1 MNLPM
6 PRSWIDPLCTL
17 TTVGAIAAC
26 DTFYVVRGR
35 ISSCADRR
43 PLAGVMV
50 HLSDD
55 RRGGFTKTAED
66 GTYTVALNEPEGD
79 NPSKLTLAKVGYRTE
94 EHAVANP
101 HVDQNVCLKAED
113 R

>member
-1 MNLPM
+1 MKCPWTYRCCILG
-6 PRSWIDPLCTL
+6 WL
-17 TTVGAIAAC
+17 GATAAC
-26 DTFYVVRGR
+26 DSFYVVRGR
-35 ISSCADRR
+35 ISSCADHR

-55 RRGGFTKTAED
+55 RRGGFTKTADD
-66 GTYTVALNEPEGD
+66 GSYTVALNEPEGD
-79 NPSKLTLAKVGYRTE
+79 GPSRLTLAKVGYRTE

-101 HVDQNVCLKAED
+101 HVDQNVCLKPDD